1 MATSKE
7 RKNIL
12 ITWADEIIQNS
23 HIYDR
28 KNGEIISESYNG
40 QIAAFS
46 VSVALSGLKPT
57 MAVYY
62 SEKSSSEVDK
72 TKVDKSEEDKNKVDK
87 SKVVELLADMYN
99 KDKKDNLSPKAFY
112 EKIIGL
118 SPKDEPDMRR
128 VIIEYAIALK
138 LAIRTF
144 KFNKS

>member
-7 RKNIL
+7 RKNQL
-12 ITWADEIIQNS
+12 IAWADKAIQNS

-57 MAVYY
+57 MAVYF
-62 SEKSSSEVDK
+62 SDKSSSEVDK
-72 TKVDKSEEDKNKVDK
+72 SKKDKPEEDKNEVDK

-99 KDKKDNLSPKAFY
+99 KDKKSNLPPEDFY
-112 EKIIGL
+112 KKIIGL
-118 SPKDEPDMRR
+118 SSQDEPEVRR

-144 KFNKS
+144 KFRKS

>member
-7 RKNIL
+7 RKNQL
-12 ITWADEIIQNS
+12 IAWADETIKKS
-23 HIYDR
+23 RIYDK

-57 MAVYY
+57 MAVYF
-62 SEKSSSEVDK
+62 SDKSSSE
-72 TKVDKSEEDKNKVDK
+72 VDK

-99 KDKKDNLSPKAFY
+99 KDKKGNMPPEEFY
-112 EKIIGL
+112 NKIIGL
-118 SPKDEPDMRR
+118 TPQEEPDARR

-144 KFNKS
+144 KFKKS